1 MVVGNSTLKHY
12 GYKEIEDYFNYI
24 VDSQINGNHSQVKEL
39 FKALSNEQKNEFFNF
54 LKANEIK
61 FDYTNLF

>member
-1 MVVGNSTLKHY
+1 MVVGKNTLKRF
-12 GYKEIEDYFNYI
+12 GYKELEDYFNYI

-39 FKALSNEQKNEFFNF
+39 FKALSNEQKNEFFYF
-54 LKANEIK
+54 LKSNEIK